1 MNIQIDIEK
10 VINNLLEQNKQ
21 LTLEV
26 ATLKAA
32 IEQINN
38 EFGAQVEP
46 ENAPL
51 KPDEII
57 DNR

>member
-1 MNIQIDIEK
+1 MNIEIDIEK

-32 IEQINN
+32 IEQINYELN
-38 EFGAQVEP
+38 SPLMP
-46 ENAPL
+46 ENNSI

-57 DNR
+57 DNQ